1 MVIAIITSALASSAF
16 FAFIEFLIKR
26 YDEKKGKVSELTKKI
41 DDVQGGLNSLREEL
55 DERAATDAR
64 RHILTASDEIRHG
77 KRHSKEYFDQLNADI
92 DAYNHYCDQHPLFK
106 NNRAVKAIENI
117 NNVYSKALAENDFDD

>member
-1 MVIAIITSALASSAF
+1 MMFDVLKIVIASGALF
-16 FAFIEFLIKR
+16 TFIQFLISR
-26 YDEKKGKVSELTKKI
+26 YDAKKGRMKEITAKI
-41 DDVQGGLNSLREEL
+41 DALQTGLDSLRCVL

-64 RHILTASDEIRHG
+64 RRILDASDEIRHG

-92 DAYNHYCDQHPLFK
+92 DAYNHYCDKHPDFK

-117 NNVYSKALAENDFDD
+117 NKVYSKLLETNDFDD